1 MNNKE
6 RKCNPF
12 LVQKGVRIMKFVF
25 MMLTIMLFK
34 VSAIESYG
42 QNVRISL
49 SLKNSTVKEVLKA
62 IEKRSEFTFYYNDR
76 VIDSDKRVSLN
87 VENKSISDI
96 LFTILPNCEFKV
108 SNKNIIITEKTT
120 SETSSFQQDKKKI
133 TGVVTDAF
141 GPVVGANIVE
151 KGTTNGVISDSE
163 GNFVLNVTPGATLVI
178 SYIGYVSQ
186 EVKVTDQ
193 TSYNITLLEDAEK
206 LEEVVVV
213 GYGTMKRKDLTGA
226 VKRVN
231 LETSPAVANTNLS
244 QALVGSTAGVNTA
257 QSGYA
262 GGDVTVSIRG
272 KNSFSASQDPLI
284 VLDGIIYNGSM
295 SDINVNDISN
305 IDILKDAS
313 AAAVYGARSAN
324 GVILVTTKKGKTEKP
339 TVSFNMSVGTQSA
352 SNYSAKYMNA
362 EEYTKRLA
370 DYSYQ
375 QDLRAWYRTNPTS
388 EAGRP
393 SYPDVSTKEARVY
406 FLRSQEEKD
415 NYMLGT
421 DIDWIDKVM
430 RTGLTQDYNLG
441 VGGSSD
447 RVNYYLSGAYHNE
460 EGILLNDQ
468 FTRYTFNVKVD
479 TKVTD
484 WLKIGA
490 NVNFSH
496 RDYSGVSANFDYA
509 TKATPMATYDFDTPG
524 YYRNEFAMESA
535 MKDPLQYLA
544 IDNSDLR
551 NTLFLTLTGR
561 IDVPFIKG
569 LSYDFNY
576 STTRYHRDENNFYP
590 SDVDGGVK
598 NLGKAEKKPSN
609 ENAYLFNH
617 IFAYQREFGDHSV
630 NATFVVTNEKRWG
643 DSTTATAE
651 SFDIDNLG
659 FNNLGMGT
667 LFTTASSAWQESNTG
682 LMGRINY
689 NYKNRYLVTGTVRR
703 DGYSG
708 FGANNKYVT
717 LPSASIGWVVSEEEF
732 NPFKNTYL
740 KLRLSYGQN
749 GNQGIGRYASL
760 AKLGSGAYNYEDG
773 MVISL
778 FPSDMANNDLKWERT
793 SSWNLGAD
801 FGFFNQRL
809 SGSFEVYKS
818 HTKDVL
824 VKRSLPNVTGY
835 SWVWANLGGV
845 DNKGFEVELN
855 SVNIQNPN
863 FSWTSGLTFS
873 LNRDKITDLYGDGTM
888 QDLTN
893 GWFVGESIGA
903 VYSYEMLGVWQ
914 EEDLYSGKIYEGWYP
929 GQQKFADLNGD
940 GKIDAEHDRKIIGNT
955 NPSCRFSFSNTLTW
969 KNWSLYFMLNSMLGG
984 GGYYMSGNGLLA
996 PDNSA
1001 DYVIRLNQP
1010 SVRDYWTPENKSN
1023 EGLALYRSQQI
1034 SSNIYQNRGFVRLQD
1049 VSLMYS
1055 FDKKLLQKTGF
1066 IGQLQLFLT
1075 GKNLY
1080 TFTGWEGWDPEYTSF
1095 PLTRSLQFGVRLS
1108 L

>member
-1 MNNKE
+1 MNNFNGKDVLH
-6 RKCNPF
+6 PF
-12 LVQKGVRIMKFVF
+12 LTHKNVRIMKLVLI
-25 MMLTIMLFK
+25 MLTVMLFR
-34 VSAIESYG
+34 VSATESYA
-42 QNVRISL
+42 QSTRINL
-49 SLKNSTVKEVLKA
+49 SMENSTVKEVLKG
-62 IEKRSEFTFYYNDR
+62 IESRSEFTFYYNDK
-76 VIDSDKRVSLN
+76 VINANKRVTVN
-87 VENKSISDI
+87 AEDKNISEI
-96 LFTILPNCEFKV
+96 LALILPDCDFKIY
-108 SNKNIIITEKTT
+108 NKNIIITEKKVE
-120 SETSSFQQDKKKI
+120 ETKVTQEGKKI
-133 TGVVTDAF
+133 IGVVLDAF

-151 KGTTNGVISDSE
+151 KGTMNGVISDSE
-163 GNFVLNVTPGATLVI
+163 GRFVLNVAPGATLIV

-186 EVKVTDQ
+186 EIKINDQ
-193 TSYNITLLEDAEK
+193 TSYTITLREDAET

-213 GYGTMKRKDLTGA
+213 GYGTMKKKDLTGA

-231 LETSPAVANTNLS
+231 LENSLAVSNTSLS

-262 GGDVTVSIRG
+262 GEDVSLSIRG
-272 KNSFSASQDPLI
+272 TNSFSASQNPLI

-295 SDINVNDISN
+295 SDINVNDISS

-339 TVSFNMSVGTQSA
+339 TVSFNMSIGTQSA
-352 SNYSAKYMNA
+352 SNYSASYMNA
-362 EEYTKRLA
+362 EEYTMRLA
-370 DYSYQ
+370 DYANQ
-375 QDLRAWYRTNPTS
+375 QDLHAWYQTNPTS
-388 EAGRP
+388 DAGRP
-393 SYPDVSTKEARVY
+393 AYPDVSTKEARAY
-406 FLRSQEEKD
+406 YLRSQEEKD

-441 VGGSSD
+441 VGGSSEY
-447 RVNYYLSGAYHNE
+447 VNYYLSGAYHDE
-460 EGILLNDQ
+460 EGLLLNDQ
-468 FTRYTFNVKVD
+468 FKRYTFNAKVD

-524 YYRNEFAMESA
+524 YYRMEFANESA

-561 IDVPFIKG
+561 VDVPFIKG

-576 STTRYHRDENNFYP
+576 STTHRDNNTFYP
-590 SDVDGGVK
+590 ADVDGGFI
-598 NLGKAEKKPSN
+598 NNGKAVKEPEN

-617 IFAYQREFGDHSV
+617 IFAFQREFGDHSL
-630 NATFVVTNEKRWG
+630 NATFVYTTEKRWG
-643 DSTTATAE
+643 DKTTATAE
-651 SFDIDNLG
+651 SFDTDNLG
-659 FNNLGMGT
+659 YNNLGIGT
-667 LFTTASSAWQESNTG
+667 LFTEASTAWQESNVG
-682 LMGRINY
+682 LMGRVNY
-689 NYKNRYLVTGTVRR
+689 SYKNRYLLTGTVRR

-708 FGANNKYVT
+708 FGSNNKYVT
-717 LPSASIGWVVSEEEF
+717 LPSASIGWVISEEDF
-732 NPFKNTYL
+732 NPFEDTYL

-760 AKLGSGAYNYEDG
+760 AKLGLGAYNYNDDK
-773 MVISL
+773 VISL
-778 FPSDMANNDLKWERT
+778 YPSAMANKDLKWERT
-793 SSWNLGAD
+793 SSWNFGVD

-809 SGSFEVYKS
+809 NGSFEVYKS
-818 HTKDVL
+818 KTSDVL
-824 VKRSLPNVTGY
+824 VKRTLPNVTGY

-845 DNKGFEVELN
+845 ENKGLEVELN
-855 SVNIQNPN
+855 SVNIQNSN

-873 LNRDKITDLYGDGTM
+873 LNRDKITELYGDGAT

-903 VYSYEMLGVWQ
+903 IYSYEMIGVWQ
-914 EEDLYSGKIYEGWYP
+914 EEDLYSGEIYDGWYP
-929 GQQKFADLNGD
+929 GQQKYADLNGD
-940 GKIDAEHDRKIIGNT
+940 GKIDAEHDRKIIGNK
-955 NPSCRFSFSNTLTW
+955 NPSCRFSFNNTLTW

-984 GGYYMSGNGLLA
+984 GGYYMGGNGLLA
-996 PDNSA
+996 PNNSS

-1010 SVRDYWTPENKSN
+1010 STREYWTPENRSN
-1023 EGLALYRSQQI
+1023 EGLALFRNQQI
-1034 SSNIYQNRGFVRLQD
+1034 ATDIYQSRGFVRLQD
-1049 VSLMYS
+1049 VSLMYT
-1055 FDKKLLQKTGF
+1055 FDKKLLQKTGV

-1080 TFTGWEGWDPEYTSF
+1080 TFTGWEGWDPEYTAF
-1095 PLTRSLQFGVRLS
+1095 PLTRSLQFGIKLS

>member
-1 MNNKE
+1 ME
-6 RKCNPF
+6 
-12 LVQKGVRIMKFVF
+12 
-25 MMLTIMLFK
+25 
-34 VSAIESYG
+34 
-42 QNVRISL
+42 
-49 SLKNSTVKEVLKA
+49 NSTVKDVLKG
-62 IEKRSEFTFYYNDR
+62 IESRSEFTFYYNDK
-76 VIDSDKRVSLN
+76 VINADKRVTVN
-87 VENKSISDI
+87 AEDKNISEI
-96 LFTILPNCEFKV
+96 LALILPDCDFKIY
-108 SNKNIIITEKTT
+108 NKNIIITEKKAE
-120 SETSSFQQDKKKI
+120 ETKVTQEGKKI
-133 TGVVTDAF
+133 TGVVLDAF

-151 KGTTNGVISDSE
+151 KGTMNGIISDSE
-163 GNFVLNVTPGATLVI
+163 GRFVLNVAPGATLIV

-186 EVKVTDQ
+186 EIKINDQ
-193 TSYNITLLEDAEK
+193 ASYTITLREDTET

-213 GYGTMKRKDLTGA
+213 GYGTMKKKDLTGA

-231 LETSPAVANTNLS
+231 LENSPAVSNTSLS

-262 GGDVTVSIRG
+262 GEDVSLSIRG
-272 KNSFSASQDPLI
+272 TNSFSASQNPLI

-295 SDINVNDISN
+295 SDINVNDISS

-339 TVSFNMSVGTQSA
+339 TVSFNMSIGTQSA
-352 SNYSAKYMNA
+352 SNYSASYMNA
-362 EEYTKRLA
+362 EEYTMRLA
-370 DYSYQ
+370 DYAYQ
-375 QDLRAWYRTNPTS
+375 QDLHTWYQTNPTS
-388 EAGRP
+388 DAGRP
-393 SYPDVSTKEARVY
+393 AYPDVSTREARAY
-406 FLRSQEEKD
+406 YLRSQEEKD

-441 VGGSSD
+441 VGGSSKY
-447 RVNYYLSGAYHNE
+447 VNYYLSGAYHDE
-460 EGILLNDQ
+460 EGLLLNDQ
-468 FTRYTFNVKVD
+468 FKRYTFNAKVD

-484 WLKIGA
+484 WLKIGV

-524 YYRNEFAMESA
+524 YYRMEFANESA

-561 IDVPFIKG
+561 VDVPFIKG

-576 STTRYHRDENNFYP
+576 STTRYHRDNNTFYP
-590 SDVDGGVK
+590 ADVDGGFI
-598 NLGKAEKKPSN
+598 NNGKAVKEPEN

-617 IFAYQREFGDHSV
+617 IFAYQREFGDHSL
-630 NATFVVTNEKRWG
+630 NATFVYTTEKRWG
-643 DSTTATAE
+643 DKTTATAE
-651 SFDIDNLG
+651 SFDTDNLG
-659 FNNLGMGT
+659 YNNLGIGT
-667 LFTTASSAWQESNTG
+667 LFTLASTAWQESNVG

-689 NYKNRYLVTGTVRR
+689 NYKNRYLLTGTVRR

-708 FGANNKYVT
+708 FGSNNKYVT
-717 LPSASIGWVVSEEEF
+717 LPSASIGWVISEEDF
-732 NPFKNTYL
+732 NPFEDTYL

-749 GNQGIGRYASL
+749 GNQGISRYASL
-760 AKLGSGAYNYEDG
+760 AKLGLGAYNYNDDK
-773 MVISL
+773 VISL
-778 FPSDMANNDLKWERT
+778 YPSAMANKDLKWERT
-793 SSWNLGAD
+793 SSWNFGID
-801 FGFFNQRL
+801 FGLFNQRL
-809 SGSFEVYKS
+809 NGSFEVYKS
-818 HTKDVL
+818 KTSDVL
-824 VKRSLPNVTGY
+824 VKRTLPNVTGY

-845 DNKGFEVELN
+845 ENKGLEVELN
-855 SVNIQNPN
+855 SVNIQNSN
-863 FSWTSGLTFS
+863 FSWTSGFTFS
-873 LNRDKITDLYGDGTM
+873 LNRDKITELYGDGAT

-903 VYSYEMLGVWQ
+903 IYSYEMTGVWQ
-914 EEDLYSGKIYEGWYP
+914 EEDLYSGEIYDGWYP

-940 GKIDAEHDRKIIGNT
+940 GKIDAEHDRKIIGNK
-955 NPSCRFSFSNTLTW
+955 NPSCRFSFNNTLTW

-984 GGYYMSGNGLLA
+984 GGYYMGGNGLLA
-996 PDNSA
+996 PNNSS

-1010 SVRDYWTPENKSN
+1010 STREYWTPENRSN
-1023 EGLALYRSQQI
+1023 EGLALFRNQQI
-1034 SSNIYQNRGFVRLQD
+1034 ATDIYQNRGFVRLQD
-1049 VSLMYS
+1049 VSLMYT
-1055 FDKKLLQKTGF
+1055 FDKKLLQKTGV

-1080 TFTGWEGWDPEYTSF
+1080 TFTGWDGWDPEYTAF
-1095 PLTRSLQFGVRLS
+1095 PLTRSLQFGIKLS